1 VGRDGKE
8 SASLRGRRNEN
19 MDITPPKRLRR
30 EALIWL
36 IGLISTALAGM
47 LYSYVA
53 FNSAML
59 GLLYAPLSI
68 MPTILFERGM
78 FLNRLR
84 QWTASLSTPAYVL
97 AKVLIFTALFIVG
110 SRVASLLH
118 WWIEGAD
125 PRISIRQHAPPWTAW
140 VYSMIVALL
149 LSAALRVREL
159 LGRSIFTDIVL
170 GRYRRPVEE
179 NRIFL
184 YLDVTG
190 STGYA
195 QRNGPTAAASYIGR
209 IFKIMS
215 EPVQDW
221 GGAIDDYIGD
231 AALVSWPL
239 RDPLNGARCLQCAFD
254 VIRKLDK
261 HTPDTIRRFGQAPEV
276 RILIHAGAVVRA
288 EIGVDHH
295 KISYFGDTINMVG
308 KLEGEIKPLGPGIFV
323 TEDALALAALP
334 DHAEAAPCGEFEI
347 KGLERAVALKTLTSR
362 ARAAAAPIPIGGAAA
377 A

>member
-1 VGRDGKE
+1 
-8 SASLRGRRNEN
+8 

-36 IGLISTALAGM
+36 IGLVSTAAAGM

-59 GLLYAPLSI
+59 GALYAPFSI

-97 AKVLIFTALFIVG
+97 AKVLIFTALFIIG
-110 SRVASLLH
+110 SRFASLLH

-125 PRISIRQHAPPWTAW
+125 PRITIRQHAPPWTAW
-140 VYSMIVALL
+140 LYSMAVALL

-190 STGYA
+190 STSYA

-334 DHAEAAPCGEFEI
+334 DHAEAAHCGEYEI
-347 KGLERAVALKTLTSR
+347 KGLERAVVLKTLTSR
-362 ARAAAAPIPIGGAAA
+362 ARAATGRVQIGDAAA

>member
-1 VGRDGKE
+1 
-8 SASLRGRRNEN
+8 
-19 MDITPPKRLRR
+19 MDITPPRRLRR

-36 IGLISTALAGM
+36 IGLVSTALAGM

-59 GLLYAPLSI
+59 GALYAPFSI

-97 AKVLIFTALFIVG
+97 AKVLIFTALFIIG

-118 WWIEGAD
+118 WWMEGAD
-125 PRISIRQHAPPWTAW
+125 PRITIRQHAPPWTAW
-140 VYSMIVALL
+140 LYSMAVALL

-195 QRNGPTAAASYIGR
+195 QRNGPAAAASYIGR

-239 RDPLNGARCLQCAFD
+239 RDPLNAARCLQCAFD
-254 VIRKLDK
+254 IIRKLDK

-323 TEDALALAALP
+323 TEDALALATLP
-334 DHAEAAPCGEFEI
+334 DHAEAAHCGEYEI
-347 KGLERAVALKTLTSR
+347 KGLERAVVLKTLTSR
-362 ARAAAAPIPIGGAAA
+362 AHAATATVRLRGVAAA
-377 A
+377 

>member
-1 VGRDGKE
+1 MDPAQG
-8 SASLRGRRNEN
+8 N
-19 MDITPPKRLRR
+19 MDITPPRRLGR
-30 EALIWL
+30 EALIWV
-36 IGLISTALAGM
+36 IGIVGTAMAGM
-47 LYSYVA
+47 LYGYLA
-53 FNSAML
+53 FNSAVM
-59 GLLYAPLSI
+59 GALYAPLSI

-84 QWTASLSTPAYVL
+84 QWTTTLSTPAYVL
-97 AKVLIFTALFIVG
+97 AKVLIFTILFIIG

-118 WWIEGAD
+118 WWVEGAD
-125 PRISIRQHAPPWTAW
+125 PRITIRQHAPPWTAW
-140 VYSMIVALL
+140 LYSLGVSLL

-159 LGRSIFTDIVL
+159 LGRGLFTDIVL

-179 NRIFL
+179 DRIFL
-184 YLDVTG
+184 FLDVTG
-190 STGYA
+190 STAYA
-195 QRNGPTAAASYIGR
+195 QKNGPTAAASYIGR

-221 GGAIDDYIGD
+221 DGAIDDYIGD

-239 RDPLNGARCLQCAFD
+239 RDPVNGARCLQCAFD
-254 VIRKLDK
+254 IFRKLDK
-261 HTPDTIRRFGQAPEV
+261 HTPDTIRRFGQAPQV
-276 RILIHAGAVVRA
+276 RILIHAGPVVRA

-323 TEDALALAALP
+323 TEDALALATLP
-334 DHAEAAPCGEFEI
+334 DHAEAAHCGYFEI

-362 ARAAAAPIPIGGAAA
+362 ARAATARVQIGDAAA